1 MASQLKLDTLIDST
15 GTYSV
20 NVDSLAR
27 IQAFANM
34 YYSVND
40 AAGSLT
46 IADTS
51 TYGVT
56 MAFNKVYVQKN
67 IAVNTGNNTWIHAYT
82 GVYRI
87 TCTYR
92 QGSGGDVWTVLAVTK
107 AGNSNAVGISA
118 RTGSED
124 SHNENYTIIYTVDST
139 TATYQLQHWVQS
151 TGKTVSSDFAGV
163 PGWTNYSTLVGGT
176 TGDTGRMVDYYIE
189 RLGDL
194 P

>member
-1 MASQLKLDTLIDST
+1 MVATLKVDTLSDST

-20 NVDSLAR
+20 NVNSLAQV
-27 IQAFANM
+27 QAYANM

-46 IADTS
+46 IADAS

-67 IAVNTGNNTWIHAYT
+67 IVCNTGNSTWTHAYT
-82 GVYRI
+82 GVYKLYVA
-87 TCTYR
+87 YR
-92 QGSGGDVWTVLAVTK
+92 QGSGADIWTVLAVTK
-107 AGNSNAVGISA
+107 GGNSNAVGISS

-124 SHNENYTIIYTVDST
+124 SHNENYTIIYQVDST
-139 TATYQLQHWVQS
+139 TATYQLQHWVHTTS
-151 TGKTVSSDFAGV
+151 KTVSSDFAST

-176 TGDTGRMVDYYIE
+176 SGDTGRMVDYYIE